1 MGFMD
6 KIKKLTGVEEYDDTS
21 YEDDGYYDD
30 ISSGYE
36 SDGDQGQPMPQ
47 GTQSAPPQGG
57 SYAGGY
63 SAPQDTYSPR
73 GGYGASA
80 SGTSAS
86 SAPSMGGINI
96 GGSALQMKVIRPES
110 FSSVNQIADH
120 LLSQRTV
127 VLNLEATNKET
138 ARRLIDFLSG
148 VAYSIDGSLKR
159 IANNAYIITP
169 SNVDVSGEQL
179 REQRRQPQGGSQPSD
194 DESYNY

>member
-6 KIKKLTGVEEYDDTS
+6 KIKKITGVDGYDDNN

-30 ISSGYE
+30 VIGGGYE
-36 SDGDQGQPMPQ
+36 SDADAQNSQPVDNSQ
-47 GTQSAPPQGG
+47 TQYVG
-57 SYAGGY
+57 GGY
-63 SAPQDTYSPR
+63 SAPSNDQYGGR
-73 GGYGASA
+73 GYQQPTQPA
-80 SGTSAS
+80 
-86 SAPSMGGINI
+86 APAMMGGINI

-110 FSSVNQIADH
+110 FGSVNQIADH

-169 SNVDVSGEQL
+169 SNVDVSGDQL
-179 REQRRQPQGGSQPSD
+179 REQRRPQQQPTSD
-194 DESYNY
+194 DDAGYTY

>member
-6 KIKKLTGVEEYDDTS
+6 KIKKITGAEEFDDNG

-30 ISSGYE
+30 ITSGYE
-36 SDGDQGQPMPQ
+36 SDTEQPANQPQ
-47 GTQSAPPQGG
+47 RDNSSAQYQNVN
-57 SYAGGY
+57 SGY
-63 SAPQDTYSPR
+63 SAPQDQYSR
-73 GGYGASA
+73 GYSAPAPAPSSA
-80 SGTSAS
+80 SV
-86 SAPSMGGINI
+86 MGGINI

-110 FSSVNQIADH
+110 FASVNQIADH

-169 SNVDVSGEQL
+169 SNVDVSGDQL
-179 REQRRQPQGGSQPSD
+179 REQRRSPKDQPEE
-194 DESYNY
+194 ESYNY

>member
-6 KIKKLTGVEEYDDTS
+6 KIKKITGVDGYDDNG

-30 ISSGYE
+30 VIGGGYE
-36 SDGDQGQPMPQ
+36 SDADSQNSQPVDNSQ
-47 GTQSAPPQGG
+47 TQYVG
-57 SYAGGY
+57 GGY
-63 SAPQDTYSPR
+63 SVPTNDQYSGRNYQQQSQSTAP
-73 GGYGASA
+73 AM
-80 SGTSAS
+80 
-86 SAPSMGGINI
+86 MGGINI

-110 FSSVNQIADH
+110 FGSVNQIADH

-169 SNVDVSGEQL
+169 SNVDVSGDQL
-179 REQRRQPQGGSQPSD
+179 REQRRPQQQPTTD
-194 DESYNY
+194 DDAGYTY

>member
-6 KIKKLTGVEEYDDTS
+6 KIKKQLTVADEYDDSS
-21 YEDDGYYDD
+21 YDDDGYYND
-30 ISSGYE
+30 ITDGYA
-36 SDGDQGQPMPQ
+36 SDPEPMQPQQPMQPQ
-47 GTQSAPPQGG
+47 NQQYGNYSAGSQYNTSYQQPAQSAP
-57 SYAGGY
+57 
-63 SAPQDTYSPR
+63 
-73 GGYGASA
+73 
-80 SGTSAS
+80 S
-86 SAPSMGGINI
+86 SFGGISI
-96 GGSALQMKVIRPES
+96 GGNALQMKVIRPDS
-110 FSSVNQIADH
+110 FACVSQIADH

-179 REQRRQPQGGSQPSD
+179 REQRKSQPTPQPVQSEDED
-194 DESYNY
+194 DSYNY

>member
-6 KIKKLTGVEEYDDTS
+6 KIKKITGVDGYDEEAYD
-21 YEDDGYYDD
+21 DDGYYDD
-30 ISSGYE
+30 VIGGGYE
-36 SDGDQGQPMPQ
+36 SDADVQ
-47 GTQSAPPQGG
+47 GTQQSEAAQTQ
-57 SYAGGY
+57 YMGGY
-63 SAPQDTYSPR
+63 SAPEQYGR
-73 GGYGASA
+73 GYQQPQ
-80 SGTSAS
+80 TTTT
-86 SAPSMGGINI
+86 APAMMGGINI

-110 FSSVNQIADH
+110 FGSVNQIADH

-169 SNVDVSGEQL
+169 SNVDVSGDQL
-179 REQRRQPQGGSQPSD
+179 REQRRSQQQQSSD
-194 DESYNY
+194 DEGGYNY

>member
-6 KIKKLTGVEEYDDTS
+6 KIKKITGVEEYDDNG
-21 YEDDGYYDD
+21 YDDDGYYDD
-30 ISSGYE
+30 LTSGYE
-36 SDGDQGQPMPQ
+36 PDADGMGQAQPQQQPPMQ
-47 GTQSAPPQGG
+47 NQ
-57 SYAGGY
+57 YVGGY
-63 SAPQDTYSPR
+63 SAPQDQYSR
-73 GGYGASA
+73 GYA
-80 SGTSAS
+80 
-86 SAPSMGGINI
+86 APSNPAPAAAPSVMGGINL

-110 FSSVNQIADH
+110 FASVNQIADH

-169 SNVDVSGEQL
+169 SNVDVSGDQL
-179 REQRRQPQGGSQPSD
+179 REQRRPQAQQTD

>member
-6 KIKKLTGVEEYDDTS
+6 KIKKITGVEEFDDNS

-30 ISSGYE
+30 ITSGYE
-36 SDGDQGQPMPQ
+36 SDADQPTSQPQRDPSSQ
-47 GTQSAPPQGG
+47 QYGNVN
-57 SYAGGY
+57 GGY
-63 SAPQDTYSPR
+63 AAPQDQYSR
-73 GGYGASA
+73 GYTSPAPA
-80 SGTSAS
+80 PSAS
-86 SAPSMGGINI
+86 SSVMGGINI

-110 FSSVNQIADH
+110 FASVNQIADH

-169 SNVDVSGEQL
+169 SNVDVSGDQL
-179 REQRRQPQGGSQPSD
+179 REQRRGQKEQSEE
-194 DESYNY
+194 ESYNY

>member
-1 MGFMD
+1 MGLMD
-6 KIKKLTGVEEYDDTS
+6 KIKKITGVEEYDDNG

-30 ISSGYE
+30 ITSGYE
-36 SDGDQGQPMPQ
+36 SDADQPSNNQQPAQGQPQ
-47 GTQSAPPQGG
+47 NTQ
-57 SYAGGY
+57 YNNGY
-63 SAPQDTYSPR
+63 SSAPQDQYSR
-73 GGYGASA
+73 NYSA
-80 SGTSAS
+80 PAAS
-86 SAPSMGGINI
+86 SSPSVMGGINI

-110 FSSVNQIADH
+110 FASVNQIADH

-169 SNVDVSGEQL
+169 SNVDVSGDQL
-179 REQRRQPQGGSQPSD
+179 REQRRPQSQPQEEDG
-194 DESYNY
+194 YNY

>member
-6 KIKKLTGVEEYDDTS
+6 KLKKLTATDEYDDNG
-21 YEDDGYYDD
+21 YDDDGYYND
-30 ISSGYE
+30 ITDGYATDAE
-36 SDGDQGQPMPQ
+36 PVQAQQPLQPQ
-47 GTQSAPPQGG
+47 TQYGNYSAGSQYNTGYQQPAQPSAP
-57 SYAGGY
+57 
-63 SAPQDTYSPR
+63 
-73 GGYGASA
+73 ASF
-80 SGTSAS
+80 
-86 SAPSMGGINI
+86 GGISI
-96 GGSALQMKVIRPES
+96 GGSALQMKVIRPDS
-110 FSSVNQIADH
+110 FACVSQIADH

-179 REQRRQPQGGSQPSD
+179 REQRKAQPAPQPAQSEEED
-194 DESYNY
+194 DSYNY

>member
-6 KIKKLTGVEEYDDTS
+6 KIKKITGVDGYDDNV

-30 ISSGYE
+30 VTGGY
-36 SDGDQGQPMPQ
+36 DGDADQGQGSQQPDP
-47 GTQSAPPQGG
+47 TQTQYVG
-57 SYAGGY
+57 GGY
-63 SAPQDTYSPR
+63 APAPADQYR
-73 GGYGASA
+73 GGYQPQQQSV
-80 SGTSAS
+80 SP
-86 SAPSMGGINI
+86 APAMMGGINI
-96 GGSALQMKVIRPES
+96 GGTALQMKVIRPES
-110 FSSVNQIADH
+110 FGSVNQIADH

-169 SNVDVSGEQL
+169 SNVDVSGDQL
-179 REQRRQPQGGSQPSD
+179 REQRRAPAQQQSD
-194 DESYNY
+194 DDGSYGY